1 MKMTDIGKDAQII
14 MLLETLL
21 TQKTDQLKENAEL
34 RRRVSELELENQR
47 LRGELPPTVIEPV
60 EKKRSGRRPRFN
72 EEQAERI
79 RVLHKKMTPSAIA
92 TKYGV
97 RVETIL
103 RVLNKQGSYAEA
115 QG

>member
-1 MKMTDIGKDAQII
+1 MTKDDQII
-14 MLLETLL
+14 ILLEALIS
-21 TQKTDQLKENAEL
+21 QKKDQLNELFEL
-34 RRRVSELELENQR
+34 RRRLAELR
-47 LRGELPPTVIEPV
+47 SRGEHIPTPTEPV
-60 EKKRSGRRPRFN
+60 KKTRSGRKPRFN

-79 RVLHKKMTPSAIA
+79 RVLHKKMTATAIA

-103 RVLNKQGSYAEA
+103 RVLNKQGSYAEV